1 MSQQFTE
8 AVGRTPCPL
17 LALPAELRIRIYEA
31 CLAPSG
37 TIYLPSNAGIS
48 VFNAGVS
55 TALLATCHQIHA
67 EAQDCLFQSNT
78 ICFFADAC
86 RMQEPIIASS

>member
-1 MSQQFTE
+1 
-8 AVGRTPCPL
+8 L

-67 EAQDCLFQSNT
+67 EAQD
-78 ICFFADAC
+78 
-86 RMQEPIIASS
+86 